1 MTAYII
7 RQTRRVTFLYVYGAD
22 DSVTLTAYDNRAA
35 ALAALGA

>member
-1 MTAYII
+1 MTAYIL

-22 DSVTLTAYDNRAA
+22 DSVEVTAHNNRAA